1 MVSHLLF
8 ADDSLLLFRANS
20 ESAQEVK
27 EVLRLFCQASGQQV
41 NLDKSSIHF
50 AKGCRQSVRE
60 EIKEILN
67 VHNEALSEKY
77 LGMPSDVGNAV
88 SGAFKYLKDRVWEKV
103 QGWME
108 QCLSAAGKEVLIK
121 SVAQAIPTYS
131 MSCFRLPR
139 GLCNHLDSLLRKFWW
154 GSKNGRRK
162 TCWVAW
168 EEMVKPKLMG
178 GLGFRDFEL
187 FNLALLA
194 KQAWRMIQDPASLSA
209 RILKAVYFPDTGFL
223 EANLGSSPSRIWR
236 SILDGRDVLE
246 QGLIRRIGTG
256 EQTDIWTMNW
266 LPRDGLLKPFQTG
279 KSNQPVRVSELI
291 DQTTATW
298 NKTLVLEHFLPM
310 DSEVILNIPVAHSRQ
325 ADFWA
330 WHYEKKGVFSVRS
343 AFRMLVLTK
352 DRVTA
357 CLENRQ
363 SRSSTRKDEKEWTT
377 LWGTPVPSKIRVFL
391 WRLARHSL
399 PTSDVLHHRN
409 MKDQSKCAICGAQD
423 SWQHSLLDCHMAKC
437 VWALESEDIQDFLC
451 NIRQPDARGW
461 LATVMEKLE
470 KDDLV
475 RVLVKLWAIWYARR
489 KAIHENLFQSPLST
503 HCFVDRMVQDLA
515 ELKEPPKER
524 RAVNTASGRLWL
536 APPEGLM
543 KLNVDAAV
551 SKNSATA
558 SVAAVARN
566 SRGAFLGASV
576 VVMEDINVP
585 ETLEAMAAREG
596 MALAADLGLR
606 SFRLA
611 SDNVGVIRSIHSEGF
626 GCYGHVVREI
636 QSAAAGFDR
645 VQFVHEGRDANVDA
659 HRLARGALYTD
670 KGRHVW
676 WREPPDGVCKS
687 YAQDDV

>member
-1 MVSHLLF
+1 
-8 ADDSLLLFRANS
+8 
-20 ESAQEVK
+20 
-27 EVLRLFCQASGQQV
+27 
-41 NLDKSSIHF
+41 
-50 AKGCRQSVRE
+50 
-60 EIKEILN
+60 
-67 VHNEALSEKY
+67 
-77 LGMPSDVGNAV
+77 
-88 SGAFKYLKDRVWEKV
+88 
-103 QGWME
+103 
-108 QCLSAAGKEVLIK
+108 
-121 SVAQAIPTYS
+121 
-131 MSCFRLPR
+131 
-139 GLCNHLDSLLRKFWW
+139 
-154 GSKNGRRK
+154 
-162 TCWVAW
+162 
-168 EEMVKPKLMG
+168 
-178 GLGFRDFEL
+178 
-187 FNLALLA
+187 
-194 KQAWRMIQDPASLSA
+194 
-209 RILKAVYFPDTGFL
+209 
-223 EANLGSSPSRIWR
+223 
-236 SILDGRDVLE
+236 
-246 QGLIRRIGTG
+246 
-256 EQTDIWTMNW
+256 
-266 LPRDGLLKPFQTG
+266 
-279 KSNQPVRVSELI
+279 
-291 DQTTATW
+291 
-298 NKTLVLEHFLPM
+298 
-310 DSEVILNIPVAHSRQ
+310 
-325 ADFWA
+325 
-330 WHYEKKGVFSVRS
+330 
-343 AFRMLVLTK
+343 
-352 DRVTA
+352 
-357 CLENRQ
+357 
-363 SRSSTRKDEKEWTT
+363 
-377 LWGTPVPSKIRVFL
+377 
-391 WRLARHSL
+391 
-399 PTSDVLHHRN
+399 
-409 MKDQSKCAICGAQD
+409 
-423 SWQHSLLDCHMAKC
+423 MAKC